1 MFESERSDG
10 RAEPVRDEPS
20 SGIRI
25 GARRRRRQD
34 RGPLVRTASLAAV
47 LSFAAVFGLWRWEG
61 APPAGGSRAG
71 AQAPKNQDVA
81 VALAEGSDRLLDPTP
96 LSGAVAPKFGPA
108 DTAGSSFRLA
118 FVPPAAR
125 ADARGLA
132 AQAPAQP
139 AASPAADT
147 IRIAA
152 SPPLP
157 MPRPPELSGPEAPES
172 SRMAA
177 GSRRARTAALP
188 PAPADTRSF
197 FDKLFGV
204 QSTPTPGTAL
214 AYAAPESSPRELAPG
229 VKLSPAPTAAEPGTA
244 LYDIS
249 ARVVYMP
256 NGERLEAHSG
266 LGDKIDDPRF
276 VHVRMHGATP
286 PGTYDLTERER
297 PRRPPCPHL
306 HAGSERAVERLR
318 LVPPVRQVPPG
329 LSPRRGETSRRRRRT
344 RAGRSV
350 RHLQQPY
357 RRRRASRPQRVSG
370 GAVATAPPIR
380 HSRSA
385 AHILRSRSAVQIT
398 GWSMPDASS

>member
-81 VALAEGSDRLLDPTP
+81 IALAEGSDRLLDPTP

-286 PGTYDLTERER
+286 PGTYDLTEREKLFHGVR
-297 PRRPPCPHL
+297 AIRLNPVGGSAAVHGR
-306 HAGSERAVERLR
+306 AGLLAHTYMLGPNGQSNGCVSFRQYDKFLQAYLRGEVKR
-318 LVPPVRQVPPG
+318 LVVV
-329 LSPRRGETSRRRRRT
+329 
-344 RAGRSV
+344 AGRG
-350 RHLQQPY
+350 QDGPFGIFN
-357 RRRRASRPQRVSG
+357 SRIG
-370 GAVATAPPIR
+370 GAEPR
-380 HSRSA
+380 DRN
-385 AHILRSRSAVQIT
+385 
-398 GWSMPDASS
+398 G

>member
-25 GARRRRRQD
+25 GRTGFPSGGGALHRRRRD
-34 RGPLVRTASLAAV
+34 RGPLVRTASFAAL

-61 APPAGGSRAG
+61 APPVGGSGAE
-71 AQAPKNQDVA
+71 AQAPKRDEVA
-81 VALAEGSDRLLDPTP
+81 VALAESSDRLLDPTP

-108 DTAGSSFRLA
+108 VSAGSSFRLA
-118 FVPPAAR
+118 FIRPAAR
-125 ADARGLA
+125 VEARGLA

-139 AASPAADT
+139 AASPTADT

-157 MPRPPELSGPEAPES
+157 MPRPAELSGPEAPEL

-204 QSTPTPGTAL
+204 QSTPTPGPVL

-266 LGDKIDDPRF
+266 LGEKMDDPRF

-286 PGTYDLTERER
+286 PGTYDLTEREKPFHGVR
-297 PRRPPCPHL
+297 AIRLNPVGGSAAVHGR
-306 HAGSERAVERLR
+306 AGLLAHTYMLGPNGQSNGCVSFRQYDKFLQAYLRGEVKR
-318 LVPPVRQVPPG
+318 LVVV
-329 LSPRRGETSRRRRRT
+329 
-344 RAGRSV
+344 AGRG
-350 RHLQQPY
+350 QDGPFGIFN
-357 RRRRASRPQRVSG
+357 SRIG
-370 GAVATAPPIR
+370 GAEPR
-380 HSRSA
+380 DRN
-385 AHILRSRSAVQIT
+385 
-398 GWSMPDASS
+398 G

>member
-25 GARRRRRQD
+25 GRTGFPSGGGILHRRRQD
-34 RGPLVRTASLAAV
+34 RGPLVRTASFAAL

-61 APPAGGSRAG
+61 APPVGRSSAE
-71 AQAPKNQDVA
+71 AQAPETGDLA
-81 VALAEGSDRLLDPTP
+81 VALAGSSDRLLDPTP
-96 LSGAVAPKFGPA
+96 LSGANAPKFGPA
-108 DTAGSSFRLA
+108 VSEGSSFRLA

-125 ADARGLA
+125 AGARGLA
-132 AQAPAQP
+132 DQAPAQA
-139 AASPAADT
+139 AASPTADT

-157 MPRPPELSGPEAPES
+157 MPRPAELSRPEAPES

-177 GSRRARTAALP
+177 GQGSRRARTAAL
-188 PAPADTRSF
+188 APSAADTRSF
-197 FDKLFGV
+197 FDRLFGV
-204 QSTPTPGTAL
+204 QSTPTPGPAL

-229 VKLSPAPTAAEPGTA
+229 VKLSPAPTAVEPGTA

-266 LGDKIDDPRF
+266 LGEKMDDPRF

-286 PGTYDLTERER
+286 PGTYDLTEREK
-297 PRRPPCPHL
+297 PFH
-306 HAGSERAVERLR
+306 GVRALR
-318 LVPPVRQVPPG
+318 LNPVGGSAAIHGRAGLLAHTYLLGPNGQSNGCVSFRQYDKF
-329 LSPRRGETSRRRRRT
+329 LQAYLRGEVKRLVVV
-344 RAGRSV
+344 AGRG
-350 RHLQQPY
+350 QDGPFGIFN
-357 RRRRASRPQRVSG
+357 SRVG
-370 GAVATAPPIR
+370 GAEPR
-380 HSRSA
+380 DRN
-385 AHILRSRSAVQIT
+385 
-398 GWSMPDASS
+398 G

>member
-25 GARRRRRQD
+25 GRTGFPSGGGILHRRRQD
-34 RGPLVRTASLAAV
+34 RGPLVRTASFAAL

-61 APPAGGSRAG
+61 APPVGRSSAE
-71 AQAPKNQDVA
+71 AQAPETGDLA
-81 VALAEGSDRLLDPTP
+81 VALAGSSDRLLDPTP
-96 LSGAVAPKFGPA
+96 LSGANAPKFGPA
-108 DTAGSSFRLA
+108 VSEGSSFRLA

-125 ADARGLA
+125 AGARGLA
-132 AQAPAQP
+132 DQAPAQA
-139 AASPAADT
+139 AASPTADT

-157 MPRPPELSGPEAPES
+157 MPRPAELSRPEAPEL

-177 GSRRARTAALP
+177 GQGSRRARTAAL
-188 PAPADTRSF
+188 APSAADTRSF
-197 FDKLFGV
+197 FDRLFGV
-204 QSTPTPGTAL
+204 QSTPTPGPAL

-229 VKLSPAPTAAEPGTA
+229 VKLSPAPTAVEPGTA

-266 LGDKIDDPRF
+266 LGEKMDDPRF

-286 PGTYDLTERER
+286 PGTYDLTEREK
-297 PRRPPCPHL
+297 PFH
-306 HAGSERAVERLR
+306 GVRALR
-318 LVPPVRQVPPG
+318 LNPVGGSAAIHGRAGLLAHTYLLGPNGQSNGCVSFRQYDKF
-329 LSPRRGETSRRRRRT
+329 LQAYLRGEVKRLVVV
-344 RAGRSV
+344 AGRG
-350 RHLQQPY
+350 QDGPFGIFN
-357 RRRRASRPQRVSG
+357 SRVG
-370 GAVATAPPIR
+370 GAEPR
-380 HSRSA
+380 DRN
-385 AHILRSRSAVQIT
+385 
-398 GWSMPDASS
+398 G

>member
-1 MFESERSDG
+1 MFEDERSDG

-20 SGIRI
+20 SGIRMD
-25 GARRRRRQD
+25 ARRRRRQD
-34 RGPLVRTASLAAV
+34 RGLLVRTASFAAV
-47 LSFAAVFGLWRWEG
+47 LCFAAVFGLWRWEG
-61 APPAGGSRAG
+61 APPVDGSAE
-71 AQAPKNQDVA
+71 AQSPETVA
-81 VALAEGSDRLLDPTP
+81 FAEGSDRLLDPTP

-108 DTAGSSFRLA
+108 VSEGSSFRLA

-125 ADARGLA
+125 AEARGLA

-139 AASPAADT
+139 VASPAADT

-157 MPRPPELSGPEAPES
+157 MPRPAELSGPEAPES

-188 PAPADTRSF
+188 PTPADTRSF

-204 QSTPTPGTAL
+204 QSTPTPGPVL

-266 LGDKIDDPRF
+266 LGEKLDDPRF

-286 PGTYDLTERER
+286 PGTYDLTEREKLFHGVR
-297 PRRPPCPHL
+297 AIRLNPVGGSAAVHGR
-306 HAGSERAVERLR
+306 AGLLAHTYMLGPNGQSNGCVSFRQYDKFLQAYLRGEVKR
-318 LVPPVRQVPPG
+318 LVVV
-329 LSPRRGETSRRRRRT
+329 
-344 RAGRSV
+344 AGRG
-350 RHLQQPY
+350 QDGPFGIFN
-357 RRRRASRPQRVSG
+357 SRIG
-370 GAVATAPPIR
+370 GAEPR
-380 HSRSA
+380 DRN
-385 AHILRSRSAVQIT
+385 
-398 GWSMPDASS
+398 G

>member
-10 RAEPVRDEPS
+10 RAEPVRDMPS

-25 GARRRRRQD
+25 GAIHRRRQD
-34 RGPLVRTASLAAV
+34 RGPLVRTASFAAV

-61 APPAGGSRAG
+61 ALPVGGSSAG
-71 AQAPKNQDVA
+71 AEAPKTGDVA
-81 VALAEGSDRLLDPTP
+81 VALAESSDRLLDPTP
-96 LSGAVAPKFGPA
+96 LSGAVASKFGPA

-125 ADARGLA
+125 AEARGLA
-132 AQAPAQP
+132 GQAPAQP
-139 AASPAADT
+139 AASPTADT

-157 MPRPPELSGPEAPES
+157 MPRPAELSGPEAPES

-177 GSRRARTAALP
+177 GSRRARTAALA

-204 QSTPTPGTAL
+204 QSTPAPGPVL

-266 LGDKIDDPRF
+266 LGEKMDDPRF

-286 PGTYDLTERER
+286 PGTYDLTEREKPFHGVR
-297 PRRPPCPHL
+297 AIRLNPVGGSAAVHGR
-306 HAGSERAVERLR
+306 AGLLAHTYMLGPNGQSNGCVSFRQYDKFLQAYLRGEVKR
-318 LVPPVRQVPPG
+318 LVVV
-329 LSPRRGETSRRRRRT
+329 
-344 RAGRSV
+344 AGRG
-350 RHLQQPY
+350 QDGPFGIFN
-357 RRRRASRPQRVSG
+357 SRIG
-370 GAVATAPPIR
+370 GAEPR
-380 HSRSA
+380 DRN
-385 AHILRSRSAVQIT
+385 
-398 GWSMPDASS
+398 G

>member
-10 RAEPVRDEPS
+10 RAEPVRDVPS

-25 GARRRRRQD
+25 GRTGLPSGGGARQRRRQD
-34 RGPLVRTASLAAV
+34 RGPLVRTASFAAL

-61 APPAGGSRAG
+61 APPVGGSSSG
-71 AQAPKNQDVA
+71 AQAPKTQEVA
-81 VALAEGSDRLLDPTP
+81 IASAGSSDRLLDPTP

-118 FVPPAAR
+118 FVRPAASVE
-125 ADARGLA
+125 ARGLA

-139 AASPAADT
+139 AASPTADT
-147 IRIAA
+147 VRIAA

-157 MPRPPELSGPEAPES
+157 MPRPAELSGPEAPES

-204 QSTPTPGTAL
+204 QSTPTPGPVL

-266 LGDKIDDPRF
+266 LGEKMDDPRF

-286 PGTYDLTERER
+286 PGTYDLTEREKPFHGVR
-297 PRRPPCPHL
+297 AIRLNPVGGSAAVHGR
-306 HAGSERAVERLR
+306 AGLLAHTYMLGPNGQSNGCVSFRQYDKFLQAYLRGEVKR
-318 LVPPVRQVPPG
+318 LVVV
-329 LSPRRGETSRRRRRT
+329 
-344 RAGRSV
+344 AGRG
-350 RHLQQPY
+350 QDGPFGIFN
-357 RRRRASRPQRVSG
+357 SRVG
-370 GAVATAPPIR
+370 GAEPR
-380 HSRSA
+380 DRN
-385 AHILRSRSAVQIT
+385 
-398 GWSMPDASS
+398 G

>member
-1 MFESERSDG
+1 MFQSERCDG

-25 GARRRRRQD
+25 GALQRRRQD
-34 RGPLVRTASLAAV
+34 RGPLVRTASFAAL
-47 LSFAAVFGLWRWEG
+47 LSFAAVAGLSRWQD
-61 APPAGGSRAG
+61 APPPAGGSSAG
-71 AQAPKNQDVA
+71 AQAPETVA
-81 VALAEGSDRLLDPTP
+81 FAESSDRLLDPTP
-96 LSGAVAPKFGPA
+96 LSGGVAPKFGPA
-108 DTAGSSFRLA
+108 VTEASSFRLA
-118 FVPPAAR
+118 FVPPAGR
-125 ADARGLA
+125 AEARGLA
-132 AQAPAQP
+132 DRASAQP
-139 AASPAADT
+139 ATSPTADT

-157 MPRPPELSGPEAPES
+157 MPRPAELSGPEAPAS

-204 QSTPTPGTAL
+204 QSTPTPGTVL

-266 LGDKIDDPRF
+266 LGEKIDDPRF

-286 PGTYDLTERER
+286 PGTYDLTEREKLFHGVR
-297 PRRPPCPHL
+297 AIRLNPVGGSAAVHGR
-306 HAGSERAVERLR
+306 AGLLAHTYMLGPNGQSNGCVSFRQYDKFLQAYLRGEVKR
-318 LVPPVRQVPPG
+318 LVV
-329 LSPRRGETSRRRRRT
+329 
-344 RAGRSV
+344 
-350 RHLQQPY
+350 
-357 RRRRASRPQRVSG
+357 VSG
-370 GAVATAPPIR
+370 RGQDGPFGIFNSRVGGAEPR
-380 HSRSA
+380 DRN
-385 AHILRSRSAVQIT
+385 
-398 GWSMPDASS
+398 G

>member
-25 GARRRRRQD
+25 GRTGFPSGGGALQRRRQD
-34 RGPLVRTASLAAV
+34 RGPLVRTASFAAL

-61 APPAGGSRAG
+61 APPVGGSSAG
-71 AQAPKNQDVA
+71 AQAPKTQEVA
-81 VALAEGSDRLLDPTP
+81 VALAGSSDRLLDPTP
-96 LSGAVAPKFGPA
+96 LSGADAPKFGPA
-108 DTAGSSFRLA
+108 VSEASSFRLA
-118 FVPPAAR
+118 FVRPAAR
-125 ADARGLA
+125 AEARGLA
-132 AQAPAQP
+132 DQAPAQP
-139 AASPAADT
+139 AASPTADT

-157 MPRPPELSGPEAPES
+157 MPRPAELSGPEAPES

-177 GSRRARTAALP
+177 GSRRARTAALA

-204 QSTPTPGTAL
+204 QSTPTPGPVL

-266 LGDKIDDPRF
+266 LGEKMDDPRF

-286 PGTYDLTERER
+286 PGTYDLTEREKPFHGVR
-297 PRRPPCPHL
+297 AIRLNPVGGSAAVHGR
-306 HAGSERAVERLR
+306 AGLLAHTYMLGPNGQSNGCVSFRQYDKFLQAYLRGEVKR
-318 LVPPVRQVPPG
+318 LVVV
-329 LSPRRGETSRRRRRT
+329 
-344 RAGRSV
+344 AGRG
-350 RHLQQPY
+350 QDGPFGIFN
-357 RRRRASRPQRVSG
+357 SRVG
-370 GAVATAPPIR
+370 GAEPR
-380 HSRSA
+380 DRN
-385 AHILRSRSAVQIT
+385 
-398 GWSMPDASS
+398 G

>member
-25 GARRRRRQD
+25 GRTGFPSGGGILHRRRQD
-34 RGPLVRTASLAAV
+34 RGPLVRTASFAAL

-61 APPAGGSRAG
+61 APPVGRSSAE
-71 AQAPKNQDVA
+71 AQAPETGDLA
-81 VALAEGSDRLLDPTP
+81 VALAGSSDRLLDPTP
-96 LSGAVAPKFGPA
+96 LSGANAPKFGPA
-108 DTAGSSFRLA
+108 VSEGSSFRLA

-125 ADARGLA
+125 AGARGLA
-132 AQAPAQP
+132 DQAPAQA
-139 AASPAADT
+139 AASPTADT

-157 MPRPPELSGPEAPES
+157 MPRPAELSRPEAPES

-177 GSRRARTAALP
+177 GQGSRRARTAAL
-188 PAPADTRSF
+188 APSAADTRSF
-197 FDKLFGV
+197 FDRLFGV
-204 QSTPTPGTAL
+204 QSTPTPGPAL

-266 LGDKIDDPRF
+266 LGEKMDDPRF

-286 PGTYDLTERER
+286 PGTYDLTEREK
-297 PRRPPCPHL
+297 PFH
-306 HAGSERAVERLR
+306 GVRALR
-318 LVPPVRQVPPG
+318 LNPVGGSAAIHGRAGLLAHTYLLGPNGQSNGCVSFRQYDKF
-329 LSPRRGETSRRRRRT
+329 LQAYLRGEVKRLVVV
-344 RAGRSV
+344 AGRG
-350 RHLQQPY
+350 QDGPFGIFN
-357 RRRRASRPQRVSG
+357 SRVG
-370 GAVATAPPIR
+370 GAEPR
-380 HSRSA
+380 DRN
-385 AHILRSRSAVQIT
+385 
-398 GWSMPDASS
+398 G